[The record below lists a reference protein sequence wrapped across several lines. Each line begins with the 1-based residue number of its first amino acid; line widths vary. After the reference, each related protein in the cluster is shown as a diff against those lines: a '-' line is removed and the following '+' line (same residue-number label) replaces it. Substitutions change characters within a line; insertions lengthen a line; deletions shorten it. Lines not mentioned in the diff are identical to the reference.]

1 MVSFSNVDAGLAKQ
15 ENTTWTWICRCID
28 FLCQNSI
35 LPEAHSPTSLQRI
48 RTSATFVYFSSS
60 QIQKNVTARHHLH
73 LISEGNEVISCHI
86 THVYTAV
93 SLTQIML
100 SNLPSL
106 SAKCVFFPDSR
117 CIISNLLI
125 YYLPVWCSVFAL
137 IQTMVI
143 RHNKREFWCSSCA
156 TLSSLPSFLC
166 FFLCFALLK
175 APTSC
180 PLWHYLA
187 DTHY

>member
-15 ENTTWTWICRCID
+15 ENTTWTWICRCIY

-35 LPEAHSPTSLQRI
+35 LPEAHSPTYLQRI
-48 RTSATFVYFSSS
+48 RTSATFVCFSSS

-73 LISEGNEVISCHI
+73 LISGGNEVISCHL
-86 THVYTAV
+86 THFHTAV

-100 SNLPSL
+100 SNLASL

-125 YYLPVWCSVFAL
+125 YYLPGWGSVLAP

-143 RHNKREFWCSSCA
+143 RHNKREFCVQA
-156 TLSSLPSFLC
+156 ALHYQALLPSFLSSSNSFWFC
-166 FFLCFALLK
+166 
-175 APTSC
+175 SS
-180 PLWHYLA
+180 
-187 DTHY
+187 